1 MPLWARNELFPIGA
15 GVDAGAAVES
25 VDVGSAIEDVIAK
38 VADEAVGA
46 TAAVQAIITVSALN
60 EVMTAA
66 TPDYQRPA
74 MGFEDFSSVGADYRT
89 GPLRFV
95 RLMFSTPKTRSCPTP
110 VTAPVGKFITSGR
123 ARPGPTTWA
132 RKSSPRPPRTKSSPC
147 SRRTRSPSGPPRSTS
162 SPCPPV
168 KMSTRSRHAGH
179 HRRRLQRGRRSR
191 RRRTYGRLPVRPAPD
206 RSPHRRTE
214 HRPQRPRR

>member
-74 MGFEDFSSVGADYRT
+74 MGFEDFSSVGADYQDRSSSLREVDVLDTEDAVMSDTGHRT
-89 GPLRFV
+89 SRQ
-95 RLMFSTPKTRSCPTP
+95 
-110 VTAPVGKFITSGR
+110 IHHQ
-123 ARPGPTTWA
+123 RPG
-132 RKSSPRPPRTKSSPC
+132 
-147 SRRTRSPSGPPRSTS
+147 
-162 SPCPPV
+162 
-168 KMSTRSRHAGH
+168 
-179 HRRRLQRGRRSR
+179 
-191 RRRTYGRLPVRPAPD
+191 
-206 RSPHRRTE
+206 
-214 HRPQRPRR
+214 